1 MQPTPAEARRRI
13 DRVENHRKSIR
24 ETAARGSPASAWP
37 ATSRAPIVSARQRTS
52 SMIETTRGMEQEEE
66 EKRERRWWNS
76 RRSRKW
82 EESGGDTTE
91 IKKKEKKRRK

>member
-66 EKRERRWWNS
+66 EERER
-76 RRSRKW
+76 
-82 EESGGDTTE
+82 
-91 IKKKEKKRRK
+91 EKVVEL